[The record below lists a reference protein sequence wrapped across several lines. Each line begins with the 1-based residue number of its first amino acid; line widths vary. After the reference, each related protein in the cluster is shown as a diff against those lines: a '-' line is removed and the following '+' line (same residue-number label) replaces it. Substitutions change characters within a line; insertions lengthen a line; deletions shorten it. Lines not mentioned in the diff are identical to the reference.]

1 MSSVCFHA
9 SVVDVIYE
17 GIARAAGVVRI
28 YGGAASTGGSP
39 TGRAVTVTA
48 VNDLENY
55 EAGQSPSY
63 PIAWPSGRNKQDID
77 SRLA

>member
-55 EAGQSPSY
+55 ESGAEPQLPYSLAFGQEQT
-63 PIAWPSGRNKQDID
+63 RH
-77 SRLA
+77 

>member
-28 YGGAASTGGSP
+28 YGGAASPGSSP
-39 TGRAVTVTA
+39 TGRAVTVTT
-48 VNDLENY
+48 VNDLGNY
-55 EAGQSPSY
+55 ESRAEPQLPYSLAFGQEKT
-63 PIAWPSGRNKQDID
+63 RH
-77 SRLA
+77 